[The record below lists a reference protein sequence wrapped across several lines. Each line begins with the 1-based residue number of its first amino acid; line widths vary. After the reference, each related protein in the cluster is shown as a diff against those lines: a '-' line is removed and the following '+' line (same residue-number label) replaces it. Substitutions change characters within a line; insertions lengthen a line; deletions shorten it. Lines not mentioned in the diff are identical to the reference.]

1 MLLYGYVFKHY
12 FSLRATSP
20 FAGFARSHA
29 RTAREKGLKSLRK
42 SLKPV
47 SKKLITLKKIRCGAK
62 PTWSVQT
69 TSFIFKKEI
78 ATKQNKIKRNQTQNK
93 HTTPQFLPSIEFG
106 NMRLCFVQSSQPIN
120 NANRFTN
127 SSVILLVTIPGIL
140 SYIFWVL
147 RVCFAPGNSQ

>member
-78 ATKQNKIKRNQTQNK
+78 ATKQNKITRIRHKISTQHHSFCHQLSLEIWGCALFSYRN
-93 HTTPQFLPSIEFG
+93 PSTK
-106 NMRLCFVQSSQPIN
+106 LTVSQI
-120 NANRFTN
+120 
-127 SSVILLVTIPGIL
+127 VL
-140 SYIFWVL
+140 SFCW
-147 RVCFAPGNSQ
+147 